1 MISTGSDFTVGG
13 VAGSGPTYSSELM
26 FTSLKTSQAGV
37 YTCSA
42 THNSVTSM
50 STTPVSVT
58 SMLLSCGTI
67 GLKYTLYLNL
77 CTPPPVPP
85 PSVAVTA
92 SPDRILYDGESV
104 TLTCTI
110 TLDPAVDSVI
120 YVTASWAG
128 PDGAISD
135 GVSGVTGSGPYQS
148 TLTLPSLVTSDTG
161 VYACTAS
168 VGTSTPQ
175 VVASEDVTDT
185 HTITVGKEIGYFF
198 CAWCLAGYLF
208 TFPSIFPCRG
218 LQYQYYC
225 HWNTRNWRHIL
236 PDLHC

>member
-1 MISTGSDFTVGG
+1 MTCTVTTVGLTGTPSITWKGPGGTVISTGSDFTVGG
-13 VAGSGPTYSSELM
+13 VTWSGPTYSRVLM
-26 FTSLKTSQAGV
+26 FTSLKTTQAGV

-42 THNSVTSM
+42 TLGSVTSM

-58 SMLLSCGTI
+58 SMLLSCCTKGM
-67 GLKYTLYLNL
+67 KYTLYLSL
-77 CTPPPVPP
+77 CTPPPVL

-110 TLDPAVDSVI
+110 TVDPAVDSVVA
-120 YVTASWAG
+120 VTVSWVG
-128 PDGAISD
+128 PDGAITD

-148 TLTLPSLVTSDTG
+148 TLTLSSLVTSDTG
-161 VYACTAS
+161 DYTCTAS

-175 VVASEDVTDT
+175 VVASEDGTDT

-198 CAWCLAGYLF
+198 CAWCLA
-208 TFPSIFPCRG
+208 R
-218 LQYQYYC
+218 
-225 HWNTRNWRHIL
+225 
-236 PDLHC
+236 